1 MTGTSEGGGRG
12 AAALPVFRDF
22 YLFSLKFR
30 PKNVKSQIISNV
42 LPPSFWAAP
51 PVLEKFWRPWYI
63 YNWKCLF
70 TDEKVDEFSMTSF
83 ISPFHL
89 ELWLSLL
96 VFPFATGLF
105 LWTISSF
112 PKGFKL
118 LDLPKNV
125 ALSMSSMIGLNIS
138 NDNDKETKNSAR
150 LTIFVIF
157 LCTANIYSHIII

>member
-1 MTGTSEGGGRG
+1 MFI
-12 AAALPVFRDF
+12 A
-22 YLFSLKFR
+22 
-30 PKNVKSQIISNV
+30 
-42 LPPSFWAAP
+42 
-51 PVLEKFWRPWYI
+51 
-63 YNWKCLF
+63 
-70 TDEKVDEFSMTSF
+70 DEKVDEFSMTSF

-138 NDNDKETKNSAR
+138 NDNDEETKNSAR

-157 LCTANIYSHIII
+157 LCSSQFLYVYKSFVMSALAIPSTYKPFASPEELLYTNYR